1 MEEQDFVKEYDKDKM
16 ISDIIFMFGEGKDKL
31 SDLAKFDV
39 LKAIGWHFT
48 ERKGKHDP
56 KAKIWGCTY
65 WSHNAY
71 EIAFKETKS
80 EDGWAAAILMNGK
93 SITRP
98 YRKISLDFE
107 ILGGFYDLLC
117 LLAAFIDPDQNVV
130 FIVKDSEGVV
140 MESYFVYYEEDKEK
154 RRCVMR
160 LE

>member
-1 MEEQDFVKEYDKDKM
+1 MNNPALVNALFCGNKRLTVQTQNAQGERDKE
-16 ISDIIFMFGEGKDKL
+16 
-31 SDLAKFDV
+31 
-39 LKAIGWHFT
+39 
-48 ERKGKHDP
+48 
-56 KAKIWGCTY
+56 
-65 WSHNAY
+65 Y

>member
-1 MEEQDFVKEYDKDKM
+1 MNNPALVNALLCGNKRLTAQTQNAQGERDKE
-16 ISDIIFMFGEGKDKL
+16 
-31 SDLAKFDV
+31 
-39 LKAIGWHFT
+39 
-48 ERKGKHDP
+48 
-56 KAKIWGCTY
+56 
-65 WSHNAY
+65 Y

-154 RRCVMR
+154 RRRVMR

>member
-1 MEEQDFVKEYDKDKM
+1 MNNPALVNALLCGNKRLTVQTQNAQGERDKE
-16 ISDIIFMFGEGKDKL
+16 
-31 SDLAKFDV
+31 
-39 LKAIGWHFT
+39 
-48 ERKGKHDP
+48 
-56 KAKIWGCTY
+56 
-65 WSHNAY
+65 Y

>member
-1 MEEQDFVKEYDKDKM
+1 MNNPALVNALLCGNKRLTAQTQNAQGERDKE
-16 ISDIIFMFGEGKDKL
+16 
-31 SDLAKFDV
+31 
-39 LKAIGWHFT
+39 
-48 ERKGKHDP
+48 
-56 KAKIWGCTY
+56 
-65 WSHNAY
+65 Y

>member
-1 MEEQDFVKEYDKDKM
+1 MNNPALVNALLCGNKRLTAQTQNAQGERDKE
-16 ISDIIFMFGEGKDKL
+16 
-31 SDLAKFDV
+31 
-39 LKAIGWHFT
+39 
-48 ERKGKHDP
+48 
-56 KAKIWGCTY
+56 
-65 WSHNAY
+65 Y

-117 LLAAFIDPDQNVV
+117 LLAAFIGPDQNVV